1 MQIKIDLVVIFIV
14 TITHEYENLLV
25 FVNFQRKLRLQDLNV
40 ERDVF
45 VRLEKRIKK
54 IFVIT
59 ASIYMTPNLF
69 TLWGFILFDK
79 ED

>member
-59 ASIYMTPNLF
+59 TSIYMTPNLF
-69 TLWGFILFDK
+69 SFWGFILFDK